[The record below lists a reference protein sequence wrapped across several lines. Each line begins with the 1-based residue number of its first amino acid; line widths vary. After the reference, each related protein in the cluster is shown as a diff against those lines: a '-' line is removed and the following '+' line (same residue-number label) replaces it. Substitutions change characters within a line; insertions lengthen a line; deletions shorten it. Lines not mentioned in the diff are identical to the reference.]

1 MPLSVFTTAELF
13 GGIAETDAQRIAR
26 LCAERRYPQGTVIFS
41 RDDPADFL
49 GIVKEGLVRLGSLSD
64 KGAETTLHIFKPG
77 EIFGELLLAEERRAF
92 TAAAAAD
99 ALVTVVSRKNFLE
112 ILSSIPAVA
121 GNFIRLLSMRLAK
134 VEREFAAFGHTWSY
148 HRLAMVLLDLAREH
162 GVETPRGTK
171 IPVRLTHEDLAKL
184 IGTTRETVTTQ
195 MNKLS
200 RKGLIRREARFIVI
214 DRPKLLKFIG
224 AEESEFGGPTGA

>member
-1 MPLSVFTTAELF
+1 MPLSVLTVAELF
-13 GGIAETDAQRIAR
+13 RGASDAEAQRIAR
-26 LCAERRYPQGTVIFS
+26 LCAERRYPQGATIFS

-49 GIVKEGLVRLGSLSD
+49 CIVIEGLVRLVYLSD
-64 KGAETTLHIFKPG
+64 KGTETILHIFKPG

-92 TAAAAAD
+92 TASAD
-99 ALVTVVSRKNFLE
+99 AGTLVTVVSRKNFIE
-112 ILSSIPAVA
+112 ILSSVPVVA
-121 GNFIRLLSMRLAK
+121 GNFIRLLSRRLVK

-148 HRLAMVLLDLAREH
+148 HRLAMVLLELAREH
-162 GVETPRGTK
+162 GVKTPKGTK

-200 RKGLIRREARFIVI
+200 RKGLIRRDGRSIVI
-214 DRPKLLKFIG
+214 DAVRLRKFIG
-224 AEESEFGGPTGA
+224 AEEPDSGERPDA

>member
-1 MPLSVFTTAELF
+1 MPLSVLTAVDLLR
-13 GGIAETDAQRIAR
+13 GISEADAQRVAR
-26 LCAERRYPQGTVIFS
+26 LCAERRYPQGTAIFS

-49 GIVKEGLVRLGSLSD
+49 GIVKEGLVKLASLSD
-64 KGAETTLHIFKPG
+64 KGAETTLHILKQG
-77 EIFGELLLAEERRAF
+77 EMFGELLLAEERRAF
-92 TAAAAAD
+92 TATAATD
-99 ALVTVVSRKNFLE
+99 VVVTVVSRRNFLE
-112 ILSSIPAVA
+112 LLSSIPALA
-121 GNFIRLLSMRLAK
+121 GNFIRLLSRRLVK

-148 HRLAMVLLDLAREH
+148 HRLAMVLLDLAKEH
-162 GVETPRGTK
+162 GVKTPKGTK

-200 RKGLIRREARFIVI
+200 RKGLIRRDARFIVI

-224 AEESEFGGPTGA
+224 AEESEIGEPTDA

>member
-1 MPLSVFTTAELF
+1 MPLAVLTTVELF
-13 GGIAETDAQRIAR
+13 RGISEGDAQRIAR
-26 LCAERRYPQGTVIFS
+26 LCVERRYPQGTAIFS

-49 GIVKEGLVRLGSLSD
+49 CIMKEGLVRLVSLSE
-64 KGAETTLHIFKPG
+64 KGAETILHIFKPG

-92 TAAAAAD
+92 TAAAATD
-99 ALVTVVSRKNFLE
+99 ALVTVVSRRNFLE
-112 ILSSIPAVA
+112 LLSSVPILA
-121 GNFIRLLSMRLAK
+121 GNFIRLLSRRLVK

-162 GVETPRGTK
+162 GVKTPKGTR
-171 IPVRLTHEDLAKL
+171 ISLRLTHEDLAKL

-195 MNKLS
+195 INRLS
-200 RKGLIRREARFIVI
+200 RKGMLRREGRFIVI

-224 AEESEFGGPTGA
+224 ADQSESGEPTGA